1 MRICYDR
8 WRLRNCYFFR
18 KISPLLVVLS
28 FALGPMLWPFQAFL
42 LLPLTLIRLTS
53 KRPCQDREGASG
65 DPPIYLGSGAN
76 FCSKIMFPQKLA
88 SIPTHLAPFQ
98 NIFSK
103 NHKKIGKNWKSIKKL
118 LKMSEN
124 SKICNFW
131 AISTCNTSK
140 ESIFHI
146 EFNFT

>member
-1 MRICYDR
+1 MVT
-8 WRLRNCYFFR
+8 
-18 KISPLLVVLS
+18 STLS
-28 FALGPMLWPFQAFL
+28 GNPNKC
-42 LLPLTLIRLTS
+42 LTLIRLTS
-53 KRPCQDREGASG
+53 ERPCQDRGGAPG
-65 DPPIYLGSGAN
+65 APPIYLGSGAN

-124 SKICNFW
+124 SKICNF
-131 AISTCNTSK
+131 
-140 ESIFHI
+140 
-146 EFNFT
+146 

>member
-1 MRICYDR
+1 MAKASNSRQRDLGSILGCTESDLLTFYAIFSKFSIFDR
-8 WRLRNCYFFR
+8 KFYHARTVGFWKFSN
-18 KISPLLVVLS
+18 
-28 FALGPMLWPFQAFL
+28 M
-42 LLPLTLIRLTS
+42 LTLIRLTS
-53 KRPCQDREGASG
+53 KRPCQDREGAPG
-65 DPPIYLGSGAN
+65 APPIYLGSGAN

-124 SKICNFW
+124 SKICNF
-131 AISTCNTSK
+131 
-140 ESIFHI
+140 
-146 EFNFT
+146 

>member
-1 MRICYDR
+1 MSIKTFIQYMIWKNWKPCCCKKLCYV
-8 WRLRNCYFFR
+8 
-18 KISPLLVVLS
+18 KV
-28 FALGPMLWPFQAFL
+28 
-42 LLPLTLIRLTS
+42 PLTLIRLTS
-53 KRPCQDREGASG
+53 ERPCQDRGGAPG
-65 DPPIYLGSGAN
+65 APPIYLGSGAN

-103 NHKKIGKNWKSIKKL
+103 NHKKIGENWKSIKKL